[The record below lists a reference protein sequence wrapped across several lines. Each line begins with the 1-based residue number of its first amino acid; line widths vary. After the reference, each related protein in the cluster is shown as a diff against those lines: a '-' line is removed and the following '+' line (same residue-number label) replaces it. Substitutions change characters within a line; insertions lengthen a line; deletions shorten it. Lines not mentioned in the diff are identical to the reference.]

1 MTGKDLKTLGQELRR
16 MERYQELTRMNQE
29 NRETDPWANAMHQDI
44 HDSSSSSNTNSPTLN
59 NNKNN
64 NNPSRRH
71 ATELARSSES
81 TALPTPPQTP
91 PSSSCPPPQSP
102 PAYTPPPTAQARARA
117 RLGYV
122 GVKSS
127 LPNTF
132 SPWGEGTAGT
142 DIDDIG
148 RPAQDRPRPP
158 PYIFHARDRF
168 LETGLPATFDT
179 SSHTSSPYP
188 YSSSSP
194 SAYHGTSTYMAPS
207 HPKAAALFGGATTTT
222 TTSDDNNRSAET
234 STTTTT
240 PRAPSRAYGV
250 ARRVALYS
258 NITTPA
264 TPTTGKRKSNNR
276 NIWGGRRR
284 SFRSIRT
291 VDYMLDLERGNP
303 VHKETDVKKYAT
315 AVFLAIIVILI
326 FSCTVVYFT
335 SQG

>member
-1 MTGKDLKTLGQELRR
+1 MIGKDLKTLEQELRR
-16 MERYQELTRMNQE
+16 MERYQELTRMGQE
-29 NRETDPWANAMHQDI
+29 NRETNPWANAMHQDVQ
-44 HDSSSSSNTNSPTLN
+44 DSNSPT
-59 NNKNN
+59 NNKNNNN

-71 ATELARSSES
+71 ASELVRSSE
-81 TALPTPPQTP
+81 TLPTPPDTP
-91 PSSSCPPPQSP
+91 PQSSSCPPPPSP

-122 GVKSS
+122 GAKSA
-127 LPNTF
+127 LPNTI
-132 SPWGEGTAGT
+132 SPWAEGTAGT
-142 DIDDIG
+142 DIDDID

-158 PYIFHARDRF
+158 PYVFHARDRF

-188 YSSSSP
+188 YPSSSP
-194 SAYHGTSTYMAPS
+194 SACGHGPYTARS
-207 HPKAAALFGGATTTT
+207 HPKSAALFGGATTTA
-222 TTSDDNNRSAET
+222 TSDDNNRSAEAT
-234 STTTTT
+234 ITTTTT
-240 PRAPSRAYGV
+240 PRAPSTAYGV

-276 NIWGGRRR
+276 DIWGGRRR
-284 SFRSIRT
+284 RSFRSTRT

-315 AVFLAIIVILI
+315 AVFLAIVVILI

-335 SQG
+335 PKG